1 MPAVNTDNA
10 RTASKSLSNDNT
22 PALVLYFDHIVN
34 IQERAKAY
42 QGPDNGDV
50 TGLARLKQNELVSL
64 IHEKEG
70 ELDELDVEQ
79 VILDAQIAKKEQPPA
94 SYHAQQTPPAN
105 DLPDSIPSLIHS
117 ERKNARDMRKAM
129 LIATSSLVTASFIMG
144 VEITLLSEVLGYGM
158 PEVAGKQSM
167 SNGLLALAFT
177 SVVAGAY
184 FAIEKA
190 GPRMTAV
197 LDRLGAGAVLAYLLG
212 AGVALGLK
220 GSGLIGALG
229 GPDLSQGEF
238 ATDWSDP
245 ATSVLDY
252 TANSIVD
259 TLGSAALAVALAMIT
274 VLSVIAIEHLL
285 RIGLKHAGLYL
296 SAHSAVEHADTLET
310 SMTRIASGQ
319 LRLSREIEHLNEA
332 LDLLAQDTAAEI
344 NSLAAPDLRKAE
356 EQLEQMRI
364 VEASR
369 PCGFDMGAFEARVS
383 AFRAEIEPARLAT
396 IIEQAIF

>member
-1 MPAVNTDNA
+1 MRALNA
-10 RTASKSLSNDNT
+10 DDACTEPKSRTNNET
-22 PALVLYFDHIVN
+22 PASVIYFDHVAN
-34 IQERAKAY
+34 IQRRAEAY
-42 QGPDNGDV
+42 QGPDDGDV
-50 TGLARLKQNELVSL
+50 TALARLRQNELL
-64 IHEKEG
+64 TQLREKECQ
-70 ELDELDVEQ
+70 LDKLDIEQ
-79 VILDAQIAKKEQPPA
+79 TILEAQIAKKKQPPA

-117 ERKNARDMRKAM
+117 ERQNTRGMRKAM
-129 LIATSSLVTASFIMG
+129 LIATSSLVTASFIMC

-158 PEVAGKQSM
+158 PEVAGEQSM

-229 GPDLSQGEF
+229 GPDLSQGGF

-296 SAHSAVEHADTLET
+296 SAHSAAERADTLET
-310 SMTRIASGQ
+310 SMTRIARGQ
-319 LRLSREIEHLNEA
+319 LRLSREIQHLNEA

-369 PCGFDMGAFEARVS
+369 PLGFDMDAFEARVS
-383 AFRAEIEPARLAT
+383 AFRAEIEPARLTT